1 MDRRDGSSVIL
12 VGVDGSDPSLRAAAY
27 AGGLARRQG
36 SALIVVFVRS
46 IPPSAGLV
54 PEVLPAVVET
64 FEHTEQELRD
74 QVVAGAE
81 ELGVRA
87 EFLARRGDAYV
98 EITRVADE
106 RWVDLIVVGASAA
119 RHHQYVG
126 SVAFRLVRAGR
137 WPVTI
142 VP

>member
-1 MDRRDGSSVIL
+1 MDRRDGPSAIL

-36 SALIVVFVRS
+36 SVRFCFFVRQV
-46 IPPSAGLV
+46 PPSAGLV
-54 PEVLPAVVET
+54 PEVLPAVVENLDQV
-64 FEHTEQELRD
+64 EQGLRD
-74 QVVAGAE
+74 DVVEGAA
-81 ELGVRA
+81 ELGVRV

-98 EITRVADE
+98 EITRVAGE
-106 RWVDLIVVGASAA
+106 RQVDLIVVGASAA

-137 WPVTI
+137 WPITI